1 MIFGRFNDYQEANE
15 FKMEIADI
23 ISNAIRIKLIYDC
36 DVFISRCNE
45 EDNTYIIGLYHNR
58 GLQPIVDKIMN
69 LLEND
74 FGIKRDKI
82 YQKDFNIIIYKV
94 TQETMDC
101 IYLIKR
107 LRETL

>member
-1 MIFGRFNDYQEANE
+1 MIFGRFNNYQEANE

-23 ISNAIRIKLIYDC
+23 ISNAIRIKLLCDC
-36 DVFISRCNE
+36 DVFISRCDE
-45 EDNTYIIGLYHNR
+45 EDKTYLIGIYHNR

-74 FGIKRDKI
+74 FGIKKDKI
-82 YQKDFNIIIYKV
+82 CQKYFGAIMYKV

-107 LRETL
+107 LRETV